1 MSQKQIFFYQGDDL
15 FYDSSESFEVVV
27 INPSA
32 RGWPS
37 IPATYNITVD
47 SPYQITLNAGSLTFD
62 GTTYTWPDLVFQL
75 QHANNPADLS
85 SIVGW
90 AVGRYYDINNPER
103 HILFFTNSD
112 QVKYAQFYNITQ
124 AISSLDPRPA
134 GYTGDDWTI
143 GFGEAPLPANWSD
156 SGTGSGSGD
165 PFITPML

>member
-62 GTTYTWPDLVFQL
+62 GIPTPG
-75 QHANNPADLS
+75 PILS
-85 SIVGW
+85 
-90 AVGRYYDINNPER
+90 
-103 HILFFTNSD
+103 FNSNTLII
-112 QVKYAQFYNITQ
+112 QPI
-124 AISSLDPRPA
+124 
-134 GYTGDDWTI
+134 
-143 GFGEAPLPANWSD
+143 
-156 SGTGSGSGD
+156 
-165 PFITPML
+165 